1 MANIDNLFARISEL
15 NLTAKKV
22 SDATGIST
30 GNLSDWKSG
39 RCLPS
44 ADKLEKLANF
54 LNCSVD
60 YLLGRTDNPE
70 VNKGGANMADPIKI
84 QESKDRYLKE
94 KVDRFQVTV
103 PKGQKAII
111 QAYAKAQG
119 KSLNAYVVGLIA
131 DDMGLINNSKTNK

>member
-1 MANIDNLFARISEL
+1 
-15 NLTAKKV
+15 
-22 SDATGIST
+22 
-30 GNLSDWKSG
+30 
-39 RCLPS
+39 
-44 ADKLEKLANF
+44 
-54 LNCSVD
+54 
-60 YLLGRTDNPE
+60 
-70 VNKGGANMADPIKI
+70 MADPIKI